1 MLHTKTQFSITYCYA
16 SPGELCW
23 LHFIGHVLNFEG
35 HVGRKSI
42 GIVFSLKLYEK
53 KKLLKTMFLLKNIMR
68 NKQRKNRENSFP
80 KAKMVSFSKGYSS
93 PGTCMHP
100 QIIEHK
106 FEIQRRHVQSMGE
119 GLDM

>member
-1 MLHTKTQFSITYCYA
+1 MKRRNY
-16 SPGELCW
+16 
-23 LHFIGHVLNFEG
+23 
-35 HVGRKSI
+35 
-42 GIVFSLKLYEK
+42 
-53 KKLLKTMFLLKNIMR
+53 LKTVFLLKSIMR

-106 FEIQRRHVQSMGE
+106 FEIQRLHVQSMGE
-119 GLDM
+119 GLVM